1 MQSAVT
7 LAQIARYAQVRRPSV
22 SNWRRRHSDFPPP
35 TGGTPAQPLFDAEQ
49 IAQWLDQRP
58 TVVRGTESA
67 TYGDIFRAGLRTG
80 DAGDGVELDG
90 DTFAHL
96 GLELVALRVAHQ
108 RPLPTERQVLAD
120 LCTATE
126 TTHPDLAGLF
136 DQVHAGDHDIRPLL
150 ADVERL
156 VSEVGAPGAAEEIL
170 STARRRGWSGRLAE
184 TAPEICDLVAHIAAE
199 LLGKPSDLTVADLTA
214 GPGRLLTTLSASVAP
229 RTVHHAETDPAMAKV
244 LRLRLFCHGHRNLV
258 PHPDGQAASDFTG
271 VDVALVDPPF
281 QPGEHEQRDEHPLSW
296 AARVVECLDG
306 DGIGFAVVPEWTL
319 TRAAIARRLP
329 VTWTREQLI
338 RRGCVRAIIQ
348 LPRHLHPFNS
358 GADLALLVLNA
369 DDGDTTRQVVM
380 CNATAVQARSDRQW
394 VQRTAGLVCGPPSA
408 HEGDLCRTF
417 PVTDLVGRRS
427 LLPAHLLTPE
437 STAPDDHL
445 RATIRTR
452 ESAIST
458 FATST
463 DSLPVLQRI
472 TVTTRTAGTRRRTI
486 GELLRGGQ
494 LIRLPGH
501 RIPAGDLG
509 DSGQRVLGREE
520 LLGVVPIG
528 QRRIDV
534 VNLGK
539 YSAAAITE
547 PGDVVIIAG
556 EQLKV
561 MVDDT
566 GGSVLL
572 TPAQGLRI
580 PGFVKHSSVYRDE
593 PQRAWIGPHALA
605 ALLGAARN
613 AARTG
618 TRIRSANLHQLEIP
632 VLTSA
637 EYDHLDETAL
647 LLTELA
653 EQARRQAAALDLV
666 TQQLATSLA
675 AGALSLRLKP
685 STTTPTT

>member
-1 MQSAVT
+1 M
-7 LAQIARYAQVRRPSV
+7 
-22 SNWRRRHSDFPPP
+22 
-35 TGGTPAQPLFDAEQ
+35 
-49 IAQWLDQRP
+49 
-58 TVVRGTESA
+58 
-67 TYGDIFRAGLRTG
+67 
-80 DAGDGVELDG
+80 
-90 DTFAHL
+90 
-96 GLELVALRVAHQ
+96 
-108 RPLPTERQVLAD
+108 
-120 LCTATE
+120 
-126 TTHPDLAGLF
+126 
-136 DQVHAGDHDIRPLL
+136 
-150 ADVERL
+150 
-156 VSEVGAPGAAEEIL
+156 SEVGAPGAAEEIL
-170 STARRRGWSGRLAE
+170 ATARRRGWSGRLGE
-184 TAPEICDLVAHIAAE
+184 TAPEICDLVTGIAGE
-199 LLGKPSDLTVADLTA
+199 LLGKPSDPAIADLTA
-214 GPGRLLTTLSASVAP
+214 GPGRLLTTLSAAIGP
-229 RTVHHAETDPAMAKV
+229 RAIHYAETDPAMAKV

-258 PHPDGQAASDFTG
+258 PHPDGEATTDFAG
-271 VDVALVDPPF
+271 ADVAFVDPPF

-296 AARVVECLDG
+296 AARVVECLSG

-348 LPRHLHPFNS
+348 LPRHLHPFNT

-369 DDGDTTRQVVM
+369 DDGDSTRQVVM
-380 CNATAVQARSDRQW
+380 CNAAAIRTRSDQPW
-394 VQRTAGLVCGPPSA
+394 VQRTTDMVCRPTSA
-408 HEGDLCRTF
+408 REAELCRTF
-417 PVTDLVGRRS
+417 PVANLVGRRS

-437 STAPDDHL
+437 STAPDDYL
-445 RATIRTR
+445 LGTIRAR

-463 DSLPVLQRI
+463 DGLPVLQRI
-472 TVTTRTAGTRRRTI
+472 AVTTRTAGTSRRTV

-509 DSGQRVLGREE
+509 DNGQRVLGREE
-520 LLGVVPIG
+520 LLGLVPIG

-547 PGDVVIIAG
+547 PGDVVIMAG
-556 EQLKV
+556 ERLQV
-561 MVDDT
+561 MVDET

-572 TPAQGLRI
+572 TPVQGLRI
-580 PGFVKHSSVYRDE
+580 PGYVKHSSVYRDE

-618 TRIRSANLHQLEIP
+618 TRVRSTNLQQLDIP

-666 TQQLATSLA
+666 RQQLATSLA

-685 STTTPTT
+685 STTTPNTRGDDSRATTPA